1 MSCHPIAPPAAERSS
16 LKTLDAF
23 PLPLRL
29 LGAASVYGL
38 LGWVSQH
45 YFSLDGV
52 VGIFCPASGWALA
65 TLLLGGRR
73 YAWGVALGSF
83 AVVLLNQAPLPV
95 ALSASL
101 GATCSAL
108 LGHWLLTRNTPFDLT
123 LTHLR
128 DYAALIAKAALL
140 ASGASALLG
149 VTGATLAGFLPPEAL
164 VANLRNWW
172 IGDAMGV
179 LVITPLILA
188 WRLPP
193 ERPAGAMRW
202 AETALITSVAFMLGQ
217 AIFMDWFPEFLPEL
231 PRKAYWMLAVG
242 AWAAMRLGPRGVS
255 TLVLLAAAQIS
266 VSAQAGTGFLAN
278 DLAFVRLI
286 DGWLTLAIYGTL
298 TMAQATHFRERQKI
312 EADLRVAATAFECQ
326 EGMIITD
333 ADMRILRTNRS
344 FTRIMGYTNDEVV
357 GKSTGFMCSDRHPDS
372 FYESAWHTARD
383 KGNWNDEVWHR
394 RKNGEIFPQWLTAT
408 AVKDDQGVIT
418 NYVVTHVDIS
428 YRKQQEAE
436 RLSSQLSQR
445 DALVREVHHRIK
457 NNLQGITGLLR
468 QFAQSYPET
477 ADPINQA
484 IGQVRSIAVIHGLQG
499 RSSERTVRL
508 CELTSAIAGDIAAVW
523 QVPVRVDIP
532 TPWTPCVVEEA
543 EAVPLALVLNELIT
557 NAVKHGSQQA
567 RGVEVRLRKGEQADH
582 VQIRISNTGSWQA
595 PPTTPG
601 NAPIRSGLQLIEA
614 MLPRSGAQLLR
625 DEEDGMIHVWVMLT
639 PPVIT
644 LETARKPHVPDPD
657 TQSPA
662 PAG

>member
-1 MSCHPIAPPAAERSS
+1 M
-16 LKTLDAF
+16 KTLAAL

-29 LGAASVYGL
+29 IGAAVVYAF
-38 LGWVSQH
+38 LGWLSQRH
-45 YFSLDGV
+45 FSLDGV
-52 VGIFCPASGWALA
+52 VGIFWPASGWALA

-73 YAWGVALGSF
+73 YAWGVALGSL
-83 AVVLLNQAPLPV
+83 AAVLLNQGPLAV
-95 ALSASL
+95 ALNASL

-108 LGHWLLTRNTPFDLT
+108 LGHWLLTRKASFDLT

-149 VTGATLAGFLPPEAL
+149 VTGATLAGFLPSEAYA
-164 VANLRNWW
+164 ANLRNWW

-179 LVITPLILA
+179 LVITPLILT
-188 WRLPP
+188 WRLPLD
-193 ERPAGAMRW
+193 RRAGSMRW
-202 AETALITSVAFMLGQ
+202 PEAVLIVSVAFMLGQ
-217 AIFMDWFPEFLPEL
+217 MVFMGWFPAFLPEL

-242 AWAAMRLGPRGVS
+242 AWAAIRLGPHGVS
-255 TLVLLAAAQIS
+255 ALVLLAAAQIS
-266 VSAQAGTGFLAN
+266 VSVQANAGFLAH
-278 DLAFVRLI
+278 DLASVRLL
-286 DGWLTLAIYGTL
+286 DGWLTLAIYGAL
-298 TMAQATHFRERQKI
+298 TMAQATHYRERQQI

-357 GKSTGFMCSDRHPDS
+357 GQTTGFMRSDRHPDS
-372 FYESAWHTARD
+372 FYENAWHTAREQ
-383 KGNWNDEVWHR
+383 GVWSDEVWHR
-394 RKNGEIFPQWLTAT
+394 RKNGEVFPQWLTAT
-408 AVKDDQGVIT
+408 AVKDGNGVIT
-418 NYVVTHVDIS
+418 NYVVTHTDIS

-508 CELTSAIAGDIAAVW
+508 CELTGAIASDIAAVW

-532 TPWTPCVVEEA
+532 APWTPCIVDEA
-543 EAVPLALVLNELIT
+543 EAVPLALVLNELII

-567 RGVEVRLRKGEQADH
+567 RGVEVRLRKGEQPDH
-582 VQIRISNTGSWQA
+582 IQIRISNTGTWQA
-595 PPTTPG
+595 AAPGPG

-662 PAG
+662 LAG